1 MYTSNKGLDNIA
13 EIERKMEQKKREAQR
28 AKQGDGGDEADD
40 ESESD
45 SFFES
50 ERDDEGDGDGPQ
62 RGKKKKRSWGDVILD
77 PNTYWL
83 TFVPHERSLSLSLNT
98 HTHTHT
104 HTHTCYI
111 MLYYGHF
118 LYLVRQAAEPSDRF
132 SVVICL
138 VTHLVRQAA
147 EPSGVVP
154 AASDVLSADCGR
166 MWDAGACRHC

>member
-1 MYTSNKGLDNIA
+1 MHVCVRERERESVCVREREKERVRESMYVCVYTSNKGLDNIA

-45 SFFES
+45 SIFES
-50 ERDDEGDGDGPQ
+50 ERDDEGDGPQ

-83 TFVPHERSLSLSLNT
+83 TFVPHERSLFLSLNT

-104 HTHTCYI
+104 HTHTRTHTHTHVTLCYT
-111 MLYYGHF
+111 MVTFSNLYDRPLNPVIG
-118 LYLVRQAAEPSDRF
+118 LV
-132 SVVICL
+132 
-138 VTHLVRQAA
+138 
-147 EPSGVVP
+147 
-154 AASDVLSADCGR
+154 
-166 MWDAGACRHC
+166 

>member
-1 MYTSNKGLDNIA
+1 MYVCVYTSNKGLDNIA

-28 AKQGDGGDEADD
+28 AKQGDEGDEADD

-50 ERDDEGDGDGPQ
+50 ERDDEGDGPQ

-83 TFVPHERSLSLSLNT
+83 TFVPHERSLSLSQYIHT

-104 HTHTCYI
+104 HTHVYI
-111 MLYYGHF
+111 YIKSCLGHI
-118 LYLVRQAAEPSDRF
+118 SN
-132 SVVICL
+132 
-138 VTHLVRQAA
+138 
-147 EPSGVVP
+147 
-154 AASDVLSADCGR
+154 
-166 MWDAGACRHC
+166 DAGHRCPTFVHNLRIRHHLPQEQRDWVQRPVVQDVSLNKSLN